1 MLVKDLKVGKMY
13 RINKNFPYRFCRALG
28 GDLVYVGGGAHILGK
43 KMVYLGTK
51 VVGFKEGVWER
62 KNKKNTLRMCLFGDK
77 VLPIDPCAWAYIE
90 PVEEE

>member
-1 MLVKDLKVGKMY
+1 MY
-13 RINKNFPYRFCRALG
+13 RINKNFPYRFCRTLS
-28 GDLVYVGGGAHILGK
+28 GDLVYVGGGPHILGK

-77 VLPIDPCAWAYIE
+77 VLPIDPHAWAYIE
-90 PVEEE
+90 PVVEE

>member
-13 RINKNFPYRFCRALG
+13 RINKNFPYRFCRVHG
-28 GDLVYVGGGAHILGK
+28 GDLVYVGGGMHRLGK
-43 KMVYLGTK
+43 KMVYIGTK

-77 VLPIDPCAWAYIE
+77 VLPIDPHAWQYIE
-90 PVEEE
+90 PMEEE